1 MFCFYVT
8 FLPCTKAQN
17 KYSHS
22 KRELWGAGR
31 NEWTAGRLEFIKET
45 SKSYSST
52 PASGDHSGIIWA
64 PKSCTA
70 HSSAGLPEVHWAPLD
85 PTLLSAYS
93 FLQQKSHGPRFTSM
107 LGTPLQPQFHCQ
119 LHTRTSGRPPSR
131 NCNPGTQCLALVSL
145 GNCCTDLVTSSVLY
159 LLCLWNHCHVDDSAK
174 FCQQLGTEPDPL
186 DNGYPGFCMLTLGKS
201 FPRKLVLSWEPQ
213 HYHS

>member
-131 NCNPGTQCLALVSL
+131 NCNPGTMPGFSVSRELLYRPRDLLSLVS
-145 GNCCTDLVTSSVLY
+145 SVPVKPLS
-159 LLCLWNHCHVDDSAK
+159 CRW
-174 FCQQLGTEPDPL
+174 FCQVLPATWHGAWPSRQW
-186 DNGYPGFCMLTLGKS
+186 
-201 FPRKLVLSWEPQ
+201 LSWLLYANSGEIL
-213 HYHS
+213 S